1 MSVAVTTPVPTPTT
15 SAPARRPKLRRQR
28 LSARVSSAGLNVA
41 VVALTLAWIVPTLG
55 LLINS
60 FRAGGAFNTSG
71 WWTALAP
78 PFNFTL
84 DSYRAVLGA
93 SDLAPSFFNSFMIT
107 IPATLIPTAIAAF
120 AAYAFAWMK
129 FWGRNWIFLALV
141 GLLAVPLQLTFIP
154 LLTLAVKLGLN
165 SGNTLPGG
173 LNAGFLAVW
182 IAHTGYGLP
191 FAIYLLA
198 NFFRVLPTDLFESA
212 EIDGAGPVTVFFRL
226 VLPLSVPALASL
238 VIFQFLWVWND
249 LLVAL
254 IYVGGTP
261 EVAPLTVTLTNLVGS
276 LGQHREYLTAAAFVS
291 MVVPLIVFFTLQ
303 RYFVRGILAGSVK
316 G

>member
-1 MSVAVTTPVPTPTT
+1 MSVATAAPPTAPPVR
-15 SAPARRPKLRRQR
+15 AAAANLRWSERI
-28 LSARVSSAGLNVA
+28 SKGVSSAGLNVA

-60 FRAGGAFNTSG
+60 FRQGGAFNTSG

-78 PFNFTL
+78 PFQFTL

-238 VIFQFLWVWND
+238 IIFQFLWVWND

-291 MVVPLIVFFTLQ
+291 MVVPLIVFFSLQ

>member
-291 MVVPLIVFFTLQ
+291 MAVPLIVFFTLQ

>member
-1 MSVAVTTPVPTPTT
+1 MSVAT
-15 SAPARRPKLRRQR
+15 SAPPTAAPHTTTRRPTRWSKRI
-28 LSARVSSAGLNVA
+28 SANVSSAGLNVA

-78 PFNFTL
+78 PYAFTL
-84 DSYRAVLGA
+84 NSYRAVLGS

-107 IPATLIPTAIAAF
+107 IPGTIIPTAIAAF

-154 LLTLAVKLGLN
+154 LLTLAVKFGLN

>member
-1 MSVAVTTPVPTPTT
+1 MSVATAAPPTNPPVR
-15 SAPARRPKLRRQR
+15 SAAEKARWSQR
-28 LSARVSSAGLNVA
+28 ISARVSSAGLNVA

-60 FRAGGAFNTSG
+60 FRQGGAINTSG

-78 PFNFTL
+78 PYAFTL

-173 LNAGFLAVW
+173 LNAGFLAIW

-291 MVVPLIVFFTLQ
+291 MVVPLIVFFSLQ